1 MNGPGSIPGSEA
13 EAPTLVRRYVERV
26 LPPGG
31 RLPRRVRIRQT
42 GQMWRKPGGRR
53 LPFTSVEEF
62 AVEEVAFSWRARFPV
77 LPLVSMSVLDGY
89 AGGEGRLEARL
100 FGVPFIRVGGP
111 ETAEGEAIRYLSELP
126 WVPHAMVANR
136 ALDWTGVDARA
147 VEVATKVGSRRVAVR
162 LEFDE
167 TGHIVGASAERP
179 RTEGR
184 SIVRRPWSGTFSE
197 YAVVGGLRI
206 PTLGEVR
213 WELPDGPFTY
223 WRGTITSLELGFE
236 DAN

>member
-126 WVPHAMVANR
+126 WVPHA
-136 ALDWTGVDARA
+136 
-147 VEVATKVGSRRVAVR
+147 
-162 LEFDE
+162 
-167 TGHIVGASAERP
+167 
-179 RTEGR
+179 
-184 SIVRRPWSGTFSE
+184 
-197 YAVVGGLRI
+197 VVGGVRI
-206 PTLGEVR
+206 PALGEGR

-236 DAN
+236 EVASS